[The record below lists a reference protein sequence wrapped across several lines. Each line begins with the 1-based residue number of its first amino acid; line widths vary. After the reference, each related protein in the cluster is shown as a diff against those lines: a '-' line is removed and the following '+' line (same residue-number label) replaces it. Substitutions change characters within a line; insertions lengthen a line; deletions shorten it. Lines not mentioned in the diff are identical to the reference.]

1 VHWPPTTIR
10 KEPAAE
16 HRYGKDV
23 SRHGDY
29 VYAAYDG
36 DNVVAIGAT
45 AKEARRK
52 YKAAYYV
59 ERGVWP
65 RES

>member
-1 VHWPPTTIR
+1 MHWPPTTIR
-10 KEPAAE
+10 KERADL

-23 SRHGDY
+23 SRRGDY
-29 VYAAYDG
+29 VYAAYSG
-36 DNVVAIGAT
+36 DKLIVIAAS
-45 AKEARRK
+45 ASEARWK

-65 RES
+65 GES